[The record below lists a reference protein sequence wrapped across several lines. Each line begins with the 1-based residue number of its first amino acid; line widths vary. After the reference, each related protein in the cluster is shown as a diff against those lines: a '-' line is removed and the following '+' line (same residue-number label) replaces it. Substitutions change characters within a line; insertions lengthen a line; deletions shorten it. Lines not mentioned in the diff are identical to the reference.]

1 MRNQNNSTIFKA
13 KLWKKSICMFL
24 SIVMVLGTFVTMTFG
39 SFALSDFIDFR
50 NLIVA
55 EAATDSST
63 PLFYRYGE
71 LVGIYTVDYQEN
83 SKLQYKIG
91 DDGTWTDY
99 SVPFAIPAHETTKVY
114 AKKGTNGKATYAS
127 LSNTDKALG
136 VYEESNID
144 FEILYNNITFPYTR
158 SYNSV
163 DKEWFDS
170 TQSKVVNVDNH
181 IEVELPD
188 GSLYPV
194 IRKSADLYVDEL
206 NGFTLT
212 VTSDNYIF
220 DNGDYKYYFAIN
232 GAQDICCLSA
242 VEDYSGNRLTFN
254 RSENNVSISDETGRA
269 FVLSYNDDVIITDAN
284 GNNLEYKKDKDKY
297 IQVKDQADVII
308 GEYTYD
314 DDVMIKSMDKSISYY
329 DNGRLKQITYDNGA
343 WIKYNYDD
351 VNMTYTTLNSSG
363 ETTKTVYNNAF
374 LPIEYTDEYGIKKE
388 ITYNDHYQTATEK
401 MYDDT
406 FVFSYDSK
414 GNMISYV
421 TGSSANNIYYAYDS
435 KGNIIREKD
444 GESYTYYTYDNN
456 NNVLIEATLKENYS
470 GSIPTVYDASLT
482 CFDMVSYTYDEKGRV
497 SKEESNDGT
506 VYQYEHDDQGNVLK
520 VTSSIVIN
528 DITETY
534 VTSYTYD
541 DMSNILTTDSSN
553 GNSINIYDAAGR
565 KLLENADG
573 NCTRTI
579 YDEYGR
585 IIQEI
590 TAEDYDVSKDG
601 LPNANTYSDSAAG
614 HIYNYD
620 ENGNLISET
629 NRLGVT
635 TNYKYF
641 STGEKKQKSYDIYE
655 FNYTL
660 TGELE
665 SVKIAGNTTISYVHD
680 EYDNLVEEKYAN
692 GNTIRYEYNEDGYV
706 TAEYRNNNTSPFVT
720 FTYDE
725 ENELIQKINY
735 DSDLKYIYGDNNDV
749 DIYRLSDNALIQSYQ
764 EVVSENEENQEV
776 KSGTD
781 ISELHYGTDYSSVIE
796 NNSVSY
802 THSENTFSY
811 GFNIADDLSS
821 VSDYTKYNEQVIS
834 TSDYIIDDTGKFIE
848 KSFEDGKV
856 FENRYDS
863 SNRIIS
869 TKFNDICNS
878 YEYDNKNQVT
888 LFEEN
893 ENVTNYKYDDRGNI
907 LFKHAD
913 GEKELHFSYKENG
926 WKDLLVSVNDDEL
939 TYDSN
944 GNVLTFGNREFNW
957 NNGRFLESVIDE
969 ENVYSYKYAENGIRT
984 SKTINGKTTYYN
996 TKNGIIVSQTD
1007 GNNEMYFQYDLDEK
1021 PIGFIYNNIQV
1032 FYRTNQNGD
1041 IISLI
1046 SDDANIIAN
1055 YNYDAWG
1062 NILSIDLPQ
1071 ENDIYKEIANANPLR
1086 YRGYYYDNET
1096 GYYYLQARYYDPSI
1110 CRFINADNFMF
1121 LDEDVDVGLN
1131 LFAYCCNNPVNN
1143 VDPTGY
1149 WKANVH
1155 NGYNTSVSYH
1165 YNTTTINGTTTSYG
1179 TYYWANFRGFT
1190 SGNAQTLATQC
1201 KELDDY
1207 YPSTNYAIALATP
1220 GGVYTPQQLI
1230 EFKSWQYYHFNG
1242 NASGK
1247 DSREVYADSKLNSAA
1262 SKWST
1267 NKSAALK
1274 DLGYGLHAMQDIE
1287 AHGNMGKG
1295 KDIPIQKT
1303 NADEID
1309 YIWESTSVRV
1319 DVKKNATTKARLVA
1333 TRTTTYSYLDRFISK
1348 IGGSS
1353 KLK

>member
-1 MRNQNNSTIFKA
+1 MKDVNNKSTFKPR
-13 KLWKKSICMFL
+13 LWKKTICLIL
-24 SIVMVLGTFVTMTFG
+24 SMLIAFGTFVSMTLDNFL
-39 SFALSDFIDFR
+39 LSDYIDFR
-50 NLIVA
+50 NLIIA
-55 EAATDSST
+55 QAADLST
-63 PLFYRYGE
+63 PLFYRHGE

-91 DDGTWTDY
+91 DDGTWSDY

-114 AKKGTNGKATYAS
+114 ARKGTNGKATYAS

-170 TQSKVVNVDNH
+170 TQSKAINVDNH

-242 VEDYSGNRLTFN
+242 VEDYSGNRLEFI
-254 RSENNVSISDETGRA
+254 RSKNNVSISDDTGRT
-269 FVLSYNDDVIITDAN
+269 FVLSYNDDDVIITDAN
-284 GNNLEYKKDKDKY
+284 GNNLEYEKVNDKY
-297 IQVKDQADVII
+297 IQIVDQADVII

-314 DDVMIKSMDKSISYY
+314 ADVMIKSMDKSISYY

-456 NNVLIEATLKENYS
+456 NNVLIEATLKENYN
-470 GSIPTVYDASLT
+470 GSIPTVYDTSLT

-541 DMSNILTTDSSN
+541 DMGNILTTDSSN

-601 LPNANTYSDSAAG
+601 LPDANTYSDSAAG

-635 TNYKYF
+635 TNYKYY
-641 STGEKKQKSYDIYE
+641 STGEKKQESYDIYE
-655 FNYTL
+655 FDYTL

-665 SVKIAGNTTISYVHD
+665 SIKVAGNTAISYVHD
-680 EYDNLVEEKYAN
+680 DYDNLLEEKYAN
-692 GNTIRYEYNEDGYV
+692 GDTIRYEYNEDGYV
-706 TAEYRNNNTSPFVT
+706 TAEYRNNSVSPFVT

-725 ENELIQKINY
+725 ENELIQKINF
-735 DSDLKYIYGDNNDV
+735 DSDLKYVYSDSNNV
-749 DIYRLSDNALIQSYQ
+749 DIYRLSDNVLVQSYQ
-764 EVVSENEENQEV
+764 ETVTETEAKQQNRTKTN
-776 KSGTD
+776 
-781 ISELHYGTDYSSVIE
+781 ISEYHFGTNYSTAIE
-796 NNSVSY
+796 NNSISY
-802 THSENTFSY
+802 TNGENTFSHGY
-811 GFNIADDLSS
+811 DIADNLNTISEYIKYNENVIS
-821 VSDYTKYNEQVIS
+821 ISDYT
-834 TSDYIIDDTGKFIE
+834 SDHIERYIK

-856 FENRYDS
+856 FENKYDS
-863 SNRIIS
+863 QNRI
-869 TKFNDICNS
+869 TLTNNNS
-878 YEYDNKNQVT
+878 IRNSFEYDNKNQVIR
-888 LFEEN
+888 FAEN
-893 ENVTNYKYDDRGNI
+893 KNATDYQYDERGNI
-907 LFKHAD
+907 TYKHTA
-913 GEKELHFSYKENG
+913 GEDDMYFSYKNDG
-926 WKDLLVSVNDDEL
+926 WKDLLVSVNDKEL
-939 TYDSN
+939 TYDAN
-944 GNVLTFGNREFNW
+944 GNVLTYGSREFKW
-957 NNGRFLESVIDE
+957 NSGRHLENIIDGT
-969 ENVYSYKYAENGIRT
+969 NVYSYKYAENGIRT
-984 SKTINGKTTYYN
+984 SKTINGVTTYYN
-996 TKNGIIVSQTD
+996 TRNGVILSQTD
-1007 GNNEMYFQYDLDEK
+1007 GKNTMYFQYDIDET
-1021 PIGFIYNNIQV
+1021 PIGFIYNNLQF
-1032 FYRTNQNGD
+1032 FYRTNPYGD
-1041 IISLI
+1041 IIALMSEEG
-1046 SDDANIIAN
+1046 NIIAT

-1062 NILSIDLPQ
+1062 KLLSIDLPY
-1071 ENDIYKEIANANPLR
+1071 DDDVYKEIANSNPLR

-1096 GYYYLQARYYDPSI
+1096 GYYYLQSRYYDPSI
-1110 CRFINADNFMF
+1110 CRFINADNLMF
-1121 LDEDVDVGLN
+1121 LDGYTDTGLN
-1131 LFAYCCNNPVNN
+1131 LFAYCCNNPVNYT
-1143 VDPTGY
+1143 DPSGY
-1149 WKANVH
+1149 WGEDVH
-1155 NGYNTSVSYH
+1155 DGYNKSVSYH
-1165 YNTTTINGTTTSYG
+1165 FNSTTINGTTTSYG
-1179 TYYWANFRGFT
+1179 TFYWASFRGFK
-1190 SGNAQTLATQC
+1190 SEDAKTLGTGC
-1201 KELDDY
+1201 NSLDKEYSSLTY
-1207 YPSTNYAIALATP
+1207 SIALATP
-1220 GGVYTPQQLI
+1220 GGVYTSKQLL

-1262 SKWST
+1262 TKWST
-1267 NKSAALK
+1267 NRSAALK
-1274 DLGYGLHAMQDIE
+1274 ELGQGLHAMQDIE

-1295 KDIPIQKT
+1295 KEIPVQKT
-1303 NADEID
+1303 NADSID